1 MNVKELKT
9 LLKEN
14 KIHFYSYWDKK
25 RLINLAYENDLL
37 PKIELEK
44 EKSKDVN
51 YNRLTTIRNNPKKV
65 ILEDIKTDEI
75 KTFPSIYRAAKF
87 IDQAP
92 PRQLPIG
99 EIGKELGIINTRL
112 LLNKKNKIVFFL
124 FKIFLILY

>member
-25 RLINLAYENDLL
+25 RLINLAYENDLS

-44 EKSKDVN
+44 EKSKDVD
-51 YNRLTTIRNNPKKV
+51 YNRLKTIRNNPKKV
-65 ILEDIKTDEI
+65 ILEDIKTGEI

-92 PRQLPIG
+92 QTITYWGNREG
-99 EIGKELGIINTRL
+99 AWNNTRL
-112 LLNKKNKIVFFL
+112 LLNKKNKIVFFYL
-124 FKIFLILY
+124 RFFLILY